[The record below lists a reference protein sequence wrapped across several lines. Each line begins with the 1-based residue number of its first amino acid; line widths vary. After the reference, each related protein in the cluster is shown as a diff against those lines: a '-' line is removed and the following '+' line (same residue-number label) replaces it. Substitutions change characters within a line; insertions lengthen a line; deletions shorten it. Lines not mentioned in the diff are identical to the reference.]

1 MKYVIDLGFIGVM
14 LWLTFRLLF
23 KGQELGQIIDDLTE
37 ARPEWIAAGILA
49 VFFFFFF
56 LSSIIFYILRLFKY
70 KRISMRKCLKY
81 SFIGF
86 FFSYITPSAS
96 GGQPAQM
103 YYMSKDGVKLGLSSL
118 IMVLI
123 TIAYKGV
130 LVIMGLL
137 LMAINSSTVFRY
149 AGKLGWLLLLG
160 FVLNILFIGA
170 LLYLLK
176 RPDKVR
182 IAGIKIVDIL
192 TGKGIIREGKS
203 GKYSQKIM
211 KICDNYTLGAVYVR
225 ENPSVM
231 VKILLMTAIQRLC
244 LFSVT
249 WIVYKAYDLS
259 GVSYFNILTLQVMIG
274 VAVEML
280 PLPGAAGITEGC
292 FILSFGRIFG
302 KELVKPALLISR
314 GLSFYLLLIVGGI
327 VTLAAHIIVMRKD
340 KKELEKIEKNSNQ

>member
-1 MKYVIDLGFIGVM
+1 MKQTLKKSLKYIVDIGFIGVM

-23 KGQELGQIIDDLTE
+23 KGQELGQILHDLSG
-37 ARPEWIAAGILA
+37 ASPPWIVLGAASVFGFVAGESCIIL
-49 VFFFFFF
+49 
-56 LSSIIFYILRLFKY
+56 YILRQFKY
-70 KRISMRKCLKY
+70 KRIKFLKCLKY
-81 SFIGF
+81 SFVGF

-103 YYMSKDGVKLGLSSL
+103 YYMSKDGIKLGLSSL

-137 LMAINSSTVFRY
+137 LMAINASTVFHY
-149 AGKLGWLLLLG
+149 AGRLGWLLLLG
-160 FVLNILFIGA
+160 FVLNVLFIGA
-170 LLYLLK
+170 LLFLLW

-192 TGKGIIREGKS
+192 TGKGLIREKKS

-211 KICDNYTLGAVYVR
+211 KICDTYTLGAVYVK

-231 VKILLMTAIQRLC
+231 VKTLLLTAAQRLC

-249 WIVYKAYDLS
+249 WIVYKAYGLS
-259 GVSYFNILTLQVMIG
+259 GVSYFDILTLQVMIG

-292 FILSFGRIFG
+292 FMLSFGKIFG
-302 KELVKPALLISR
+302 RELVKPALLISR
-314 GLSFYLLLIVGGI
+314 GLSFYLVLIVGGL
-327 VTLAAHIIVMRKD
+327 VTLTAHLLVIRKS
-340 KKELEKIEKNSNQ
+340 KK